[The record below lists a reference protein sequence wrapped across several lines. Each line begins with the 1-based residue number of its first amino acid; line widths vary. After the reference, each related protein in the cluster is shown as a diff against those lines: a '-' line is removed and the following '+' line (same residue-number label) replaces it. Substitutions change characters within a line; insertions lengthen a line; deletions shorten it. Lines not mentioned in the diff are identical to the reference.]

1 MAFAVDF
8 FPSTGRPG
16 NGRSITGK
24 SGTGSSGRA
33 KSVLVP
39 RLMSGAALV
48 GGSLAAGLWVA
59 VAFGTLHGV
68 GFSQASV
75 SAPFSRDMAAE
86 FRNCLILPKP
96 PVAAVRRD
104 EVRSAQVVKEKMA
117 QVRHEIAALS
127 TPVSRPLD
135 LAGRAILEQALAVS
149 IAERALAQR
158 WSNDTGS
165 QVAEAAA
172 AKPQQPAQPTVMP
185 PQQVAEAIL
194 KTAPPLGQIN
204 QPLSA
209 QLQPVATA
217 MVADRSR
224 EPVAPSQAGPTTI
237 ASAEPP
243 AAKPMQV
250 AMLPDVVPAPINR
263 PKGDPFREVLVA
275 PKPETDADTSAR
287 PQPKTIPLK
296 SAPEKTAPKTVMAYA
311 RSQEVM
317 DDDESPSIFRKRASL
332 PGRGSGV
339 AVYDISSATV
349 YMPNGEKLVAHSGRG
364 ENRDNP
370 RSVHIKNRGAT
381 PPNIYRLTLRES
393 LFHGVEA
400 LRMTP
405 VGGNNMY
412 GRDGFLTHTFLLRV
426 RGDSSGCVVF
436 QEYPRF
442 LAAYKRGDI
451 KTLIVVPT
459 VAELPKYMAKL

>member
-1 MAFAVDF
+1 
-8 FPSTGRPG
+8 
-16 NGRSITGK
+16 
-24 SGTGSSGRA
+24 
-33 KSVLVP
+33 
-39 RLMSGAALV
+39 
-48 GGSLAAGLWVA
+48 
-59 VAFGTLHGV
+59 
-68 GFSQASV
+68 
-75 SAPFSRDMAAE
+75 
-86 FRNCLILPKP
+86 
-96 PVAAVRRD
+96 
-104 EVRSAQVVKEKMA
+104 
-117 QVRHEIAALS
+117 
-127 TPVSRPLD
+127 
-135 LAGRAILEQALAVS
+135 
-149 IAERALAQR
+149 
-158 WSNDTGS
+158 
-165 QVAEAAA
+165 
-172 AKPQQPAQPTVMP
+172 
-185 PQQVAEAIL
+185 
-194 KTAPPLGQIN
+194 
-204 QPLSA
+204 
-209 QLQPVATA
+209 
-217 MVADRSR
+217 
-224 EPVAPSQAGPTTI
+224 
-237 ASAEPP
+237 
-243 AAKPMQV
+243 
-250 AMLPDVVPAPINR
+250 
-263 PKGDPFREVLVA
+263 
-275 PKPETDADTSAR
+275 
-287 PQPKTIPLK
+287 
-296 SAPEKTAPKTVMAYA
+296 MAYA

>member
-8 FPSTGRPG
+8 FPSTGR
-16 NGRSITGK
+16 

-59 VAFGTLHGV
+59 VAFSTLHGV

-86 FRNCLILPKP
+86 FRNSLVLPKP

-165 QVAEAAA
+165 QVAEAVA
-172 AKPQQPAQPTVMP
+172 AKPQPVQPTLMP

-204 QPLSA
+204 QPLSV

-217 MVADRSR
+217 LVADRSR
-224 EPVAPSQAGPTTI
+224 DSVAPSQAGPTTI

-263 PKGDPFREVLVA
+263 PKSDPFREVLVA
-275 PKPETDADTSAR
+275 PKPETDADTETSAR

-381 PPNIYRLTLRES
+381 PPNVYRLTLRES

>member
-8 FPSTGRPG
+8 FPSTGRTVT
-16 NGRSITGK
+16 GRP
-24 SGTGSSGRA
+24 GRA

-59 VAFGTLHGV
+59 VTFSTLHGV

-75 SAPFSRDMAAE
+75 SSPFSRDMAAE
-86 FRNCLILPKP
+86 FRNSLVLPKP

-165 QVAEAAA
+165 QVAEAVA
-172 AKPQQPAQPTVMP
+172 AKPQPIQATAMP

-217 MVADRSR
+217 LVADRGR
-224 EPVAPSQAGPTTI
+224 DPVAPPQAGPVTI
-237 ASAEPP
+237 ASVEPP
-243 AAKPMQV
+243 AAAKSMQV

-263 PKGDPFREVLVA
+263 PKSDPFREVLVA
-275 PKPETDADTSAR
+275 PKPETEADTDTSAR

-405 VGGNNMY
+405 VGGNSMY

>member
-8 FPSTGRPG
+8 FPSTGRTVT
-16 NGRSITGK
+16 GR
-24 SGTGSSGRA
+24 SGRA

-48 GGSLAAGLWVA
+48 GGSFAAGLWVA
-59 VAFGTLHGV
+59 VTFSTLHGV

-75 SAPFSRDMAAE
+75 SSPFSRDMAAE
-86 FRNCLILPKP
+86 FRNSLVLPKP

-165 QVAEAAA
+165 QVAEAVA
-172 AKPQQPAQPTVMP
+172 AKPQPVQATAMP

-217 MVADRSR
+217 LVADRGR
-224 EPVAPSQAGPTTI
+224 DPVAPPQAGPVTI

-243 AAKPMQV
+243 AAAKPMQV

-263 PKGDPFREVLVA
+263 PKSDPFREVLVA
-275 PKPETDADTSAR
+275 PKPETDANTDTSAR

-459 VAELPKYMAKL
+459 AAELPKYMAKL

>member
-8 FPSTGRPG
+8 FPSTGR
-16 NGRSITGK
+16 

-68 GFSQASV
+68 GFSQTSV

-86 FRNCLILPKP
+86 FRNSLVLPKP

-158 WSNDTGS
+158 WSSDTGS
-165 QVAEAAA
+165 QVAEAA
-172 AKPQQPAQPTVMP
+172 QPAQPTAMP

-194 KTAPPLGQIN
+194 KTAPPLGQLN
-204 QPLSA
+204 QTLSA

-217 MVADRSR
+217 LVADRSR
-224 EPVAPSQAGPTTI
+224 DSVAPSQAGPVTI
-237 ASAEPP
+237 ASSEPP

-263 PKGDPFREVLVA
+263 PKSDPFREVLVA
-275 PKPETDADTSAR
+275 PKPETDADTETSAR

-381 PPNIYRLTLRES
+381 PPNVYRLTLRES

>member
-8 FPSTGRPG
+8 FPSTGRTVT
-16 NGRSITGK
+16 GR
-24 SGTGSSGRA
+24 SGRA

-59 VAFGTLHGV
+59 VTFSTLHGV

-75 SAPFSRDMAAE
+75 SSPFSRDMAAE
-86 FRNCLILPKP
+86 FRNSLVLPKP
-96 PVAAVRRD
+96 PVAAARRD

-165 QVAEAAA
+165 QVAEAVA
-172 AKPQQPAQPTVMP
+172 AKPQPVQATAMP

-217 MVADRSR
+217 LVADRGR
-224 EPVAPSQAGPTTI
+224 DPVAPSQAGPTTI
-237 ASAEPP
+237 ASVEPP
-243 AAKPMQV
+243 ASAKPMQV

-263 PKGDPFREVLVA
+263 PKSDPFREVLVA
-275 PKPETDADTSAR
+275 PKPETEADTDTSAR